1 MTLTPEKQIEDIE
14 QMLDKI
20 EDIIVSGD
28 LPKGLAG
35 DLMSKSHMDRYER
48 LQDRLAK
55 LQDLLVNGSPK

>member
-1 MTLTPEKQIEDIE
+1 MTLTPEEQITDIE
-14 QMLDKI
+14 QMLDRI

-55 LQDLLVNGSPK
+55 LQDLLNNRTRK

>member
-1 MTLTPEKQIEDIE
+1 MTLTPEEQIEDIE

-20 EDIIVSGD
+20 EEIIVSGD

-55 LQDLLVNGSPK
+55 LQDLLNIRTPK